1 MPAAGHGACFDP
13 GLARME
19 QVQETPAQVTVTQDE
34 DMWILRVEVNGKV
47 QEYRCLSEVQAR
59 AMAVLLLP
67 KADRDEPGPTLS

>member
-1 MPAAGHGACFDP
+1 
-13 GLARME
+13 ME
-19 QVQETPAQVTVTQDE
+19 QVPDTPGMATVTQDE

-67 KADRDEPGPTLS
+67 KPDDCDESGQTLS